1 MGAIHIG
8 IHDIGLSDMSR
19 KEQADPDVVLN
30 AIRLAGRYSI
40 FDATAN
46 PTITRTIM
54 DLESSRLTV
63 DKSGSYPWINVVAID
78 GEPIARAAAAAE

>member
-8 IHDIGLSDMSR
+8 IHDIGLSDLSR
-19 KEQADPDVVLN
+19 KDQADPEIVLN

-63 DKSGSYPWINVVAID
+63 DTACGYPWIEVVAID
-78 GEPIARAAAAAE
+78 GEPIARAAAE